1 MYCLEESNWYCWEM
15 IQLNMKCDYEC
26 ILVVLSLGCI
36 MWPTNKGGIFIFIEI
51 KQESLFYDWYS
62 TNFLFEMWNFL
73 IQIYEKLR
81 EFIIV
86 TVKVNKGI
94 KTFPGNV
101 CIGIKLGI
109 FFSPIGT
116 FDVNTV
122 FLFISTWCRWSFRY
136 PFLMIDSRHWACY
149 SNCYCTVPE
158 NSRLSLL
165 DSQYEREAQGEWEK
179 RQGLEITCQF

>member
-15 IQLNMKCDYEC
+15 IQLNIKCDYEC

-36 MWPTNKGGIFIFIEI
+36 MWPTSKGGIFIFMEI
-51 KQESLFYDWYS
+51 KQESLFYDWHS

-101 CIGIKLGI
+101 CIGIKLGV
-109 FFSPIGT
+109 FFPLSVP
-116 FDVNTV
+116 
-122 FLFISTWCRWSFRY
+122 LMSTKFSCS
-136 PFLMIDSRHWACY
+136 
-149 SNCYCTVPE
+149 
-158 NSRLSLL
+158 SLHGAVEVL
-165 DSQYEREAQGEWEK
+165 GIHFWW
-179 RQGLEITCQF
+179 I